1 MLERLKNFVKKK
13 YDLYDK
19 SEIYTALEQVVNDR
33 VFNNTVSNK
42 TTNESIEKFSKY
54 LEKNNNG

>member
-19 SEIYTALEQVVNDR
+19 SEIYTALEQAVNDR

-54 LEKNNNG
+54 LKNKS